1 MLPWNDNNWH
11 QRSAAEKSIE
21 PEQSKKDEHILLTT
35 KMTAIKIKQR
45 ESGWKREL
53 IIVKVKRE
61 KVVLISN
68 YLIFAEST
76 GIADS
81 FKKLSA
87 GCIFHH
93 NSQMCGGQNHLQIV
107 TIKQQNSKLHLK
119 IQNPF

>member
-1 MLPWNDNNWH
+1 
-11 QRSAAEKSIE
+11 
-21 PEQSKKDEHILLTT
+21 
-35 KMTAIKIKQR
+35 MTAIKIKQEKVSER
-45 ESGWKREL
+45 ESLLFIKKERKREL

-61 KVVLISN
+61 RERESNTN
-68 YLIFAEST
+68 YLVFTEST

-107 TIKQQNSKLHLK
+107 TNKQQN
-119 IQNPF
+119 

>member
-1 MLPWNDNNWH
+1 
-11 QRSAAEKSIE
+11 
-21 PEQSKKDEHILLTT
+21 
-35 KMTAIKIKQR
+35 MTAIKFKQEKVSERERLLFIKKER
-45 ESGWKREL
+45 KREL

-61 KVVLISN
+61 RESNTN
-68 YLIFAEST
+68 YLIFTEST

-107 TIKQQNSKLHLK
+107 TNKQQN
-119 IQNPF
+119 

>member
-1 MLPWNDNNWH
+1 
-11 QRSAAEKSIE
+11 
-21 PEQSKKDEHILLTT
+21 
-35 KMTAIKIKQR
+35 MTAIKIKQEKVSER
-45 ESGWKREL
+45 ESLLFIKKERKREL

-61 KVVLISN
+61 RESNTN
-68 YLIFAEST
+68 YLIFTEST

-107 TIKQQNSKLHLK
+107 TNKQQN
-119 IQNPF
+119 